1 MDKPNDHTSEG
12 SAPEGRSIM
21 EQSPKIS
28 LNDMKF
34 PQNVRIVASK

>member
-12 SAPEGRSIM
+12 SAAPEGKSIL
-21 EQSPKIS
+21 EQSPGIS

-34 PQNVRIVASK
+34 P